1 MKLFTQGHT
10 VSKWQNC
17 DLSPG
22 LSDSREHNQLELGS
36 TVYKR
41 KIPDKNG
48 LNKIEAYFSLI

>member
-10 VSKWQNC
+10 VSKWKNW

-22 LSDSREHNQLELGS
+22 LSDSREHNQLELDS
-36 TVYKR
+36 TAYNR